1 MNVFCVAGADQSKS
15 DGPRGVPFESSCHRS
30 HPFLRFLSR
39 VFAAELGGPSRAMV
53 RRLLP
58 YLLHFVRA
66 DANDPNSIDDRL
78 AVRSLAGPGKLSRA
92 RRDLAIDE
100 DVHAALVVS
109 EHPVPALIVR
119 IVAKPVFSCVAA
131 SSVPGF
137 DNDAFVEHG
146 RNGAFSGGRR
156 SGTSNVP
163 IAKPE
168 IECTALRVCGT
179 RPCRGSA
186 VDPGCQA
193 DACSDGGNKK

>member
-1 MNVFCVAGADQSKS
+1 MNVFCVAGADQSKCA
-15 DGPRGVPFESSCHRS
+15 GPRGVPFESSCHFS

-39 VFAAELGGPSRAMV
+39 VFAAELGRPSRAMV

-66 DANDPNSIDDRL
+66 DANDPNPIDDHL
-78 AVRSLAGPGKLSRA
+78 AVCSLTRPGKLSRA

-109 EHPVPALIVR
+109 EHPVPTLVVR
-119 IVAKPVFSCVAA
+119 VVAEPVFSCVAA
-131 SSVPGF
+131 PSVPGF
-137 DNDAFVEHG
+137 HNDAFVEDG
-146 RNGAFSGGRR
+146 RNGAFSSGRR

-163 IAKPE
+163 IAEPE

-186 VDPGCQA
+186 VDPGRQA
-193 DACSDGGNKK
+193 DTCDGDNKK

>member
-1 MNVFCVAGADQSKS
+1 MNVFRVAGADQGKS
-15 DGPRGVPFESSCHRS
+15 DGPLGVPFESSCHLS

-39 VFAAELGGPSRAMV
+39 VFAAELGGPSHAMV

-66 DANDPNSIDDRL
+66 DANDPNPIDDHL

-109 EHPVPALIVR
+109 KHPVPTLIVR
-119 IVAKPVFSCVAA
+119 VVAEPVFSCVAA
-131 SSVPGF
+131 PSVPGF

-146 RNGAFSGGRR
+146 RNRACCAGRR

-168 IECTALRVCGT
+168 IE
-179 RPCRGSA
+179 
-186 VDPGCQA
+186 
-193 DACSDGGNKK
+193 